1 MDATMN
7 SVEAKEESRQRE
19 DSMVVLVGAW
29 RKCRQKREEACLC
42 VVLECLS
49 KEVQD
54 DAIRAPDEQT
64 AVEFFSMMRVGA
76 CTFLYTWKCARFAV
90 SA

>member
-1 MDATMN
+1 MRG
-7 SVEAKEESRQRE
+7 ESADE
-19 DSMVVLVGAW
+19 KG
-29 RKCRQKREEACLC
+29 KKACLC